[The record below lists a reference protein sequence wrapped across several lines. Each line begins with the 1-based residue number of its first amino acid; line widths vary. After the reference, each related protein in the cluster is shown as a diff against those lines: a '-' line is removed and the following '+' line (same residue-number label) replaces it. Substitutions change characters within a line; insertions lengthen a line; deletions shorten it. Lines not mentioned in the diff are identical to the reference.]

1 MIDLFW
7 LGFWRYECWWLGGAQ
22 VNALE
27 FPLSTAHIIRNKWIQ
42 RDKRLSIACKLI
54 VFF

>member
-1 MIDLFW
+1 MGDRLILVGIFELW
-7 LGFWRYECWWLGGAQ
+7 APVAWRGT
-22 VNALE
+22 NSLE
-27 FPLSTAHIIRNKWIQ
+27 SHLSTAHIIRNKWIQ